1 MCACIC
7 VDKHVYVYIPKY
19 VSTTCSIHVM
29 LLECM
34 CSGLTVWHWV
44 ESTRLSL
51 AQAIYPALD
60 IPQFPALWAFLSFS
74 MFVVVALVQ
83 LMLVRLHGVASDSSG
98 RCNFRKWEGSRPW
111 IVL

>member
-1 MCACIC
+1 MYSIC
-7 VDKHVYVYIPKY
+7 
-19 VSTTCSIHVM
+19 VM

-74 MFVVVALVQ
+74 MFVVVALVVFCESEKE
-83 LMLVRLHGVASDSSG
+83 LLLPLFSFTKAKVISLFGLAA
-98 RCNFRKWEGSRPW
+98 
-111 IVL
+111 L

>member
-1 MCACIC
+1 MYSIC
-7 VDKHVYVYIPKY
+7 
-19 VSTTCSIHVM
+19 VM

-51 AQAIYPALD
+51 AQAIYPALN

-98 RCNFRKWEGSRPW
+98 RCNFRANSLLLGLLQFPATRGSFYNG
-111 IVL
+111 L